1 MTSDREWLRLVI
13 DLRLPIPPQDAFAG
27 LGPKEYRAEVASTII
42 GSLNTA
48 FAAADTGIA
57 VVAAWAGPPP
67 PGTHPPN
74 PTLTRVDY
82 DTGEVL

>member
-13 DLRLPIPPQDAFAG
+13 DLRLPIPPQDTFAG
-27 LGPKEYRAEVASTII
+27 LGPKEYRAAITD
-42 GSLNTA
+42 
-48 FAAADTGIA
+48 AALSGLRAPSWIAAGVA
-57 VVAAWAGPPP
+57 VVAASAGPPP